1 VINLGELEL
10 EAPEELP
17 EGYRVRSAALRA
29 GLGSTLL
36 GATVY
41 ALEEGQSV
49 GPYHYEIGIEEW
61 LIVLSGSP
69 LLRSPQG
76 EERLDVG
83 DVVSF
88 PEGPDGA
95 HKVTNVE
102 GPPLRVM
109 MISTQE
115 EVSAC
120 VYPDSGK
127 ILVGAT
133 DALYDMKAT
142 RPYWDDEDAGG
153 PMNAG

>member
-1 VINLGELEL
+1 MINLGELEL

-127 ILVGAT
+127 IGVWPPGKLFRED
-133 DALYDMKAT
+133 DAV
-142 RPYWDDEDAGG
+142 PYWTGEV
-153 PMNAG
+153 

>member
-127 ILVGAT
+127 IGVWPPGKLFRED
-133 DALYDMKAT
+133 DAV
-142 RPYWDDEDAGG
+142 PYWTGEV
-153 PMNAG
+153 